1 MKTNKLRII
10 IPLAILAIAGIAFAA
25 HQSLGTLSALGWQD
39 ISVLCPIGALGT
51 LLASKTLVPHALISL
66 VLAVIGIV
74 VLGRAFCGWI
84 CPVPVWRKL
93 RYLFHKQDPSLKG
106 KAKIDPDSPLT
117 EKEQKAL
124 HASCGNICHARKP
137 SDSRHI
143 VLGAGLLSAAIFGFP
158 VFCLICP
165 IGLSFALVFTIILL
179 FGGGDVTWSVVF
191 IPVLLLVEVVFFRK
205 WCSHVCPV
213 GALMSLVSRANR
225 TLRVKVD
232 HAKCIEDTRGVKC
245 GRCSQVCN
253 VGINPRHPELGA
265 GMHECTKCYACVESC
280 PGNAITMPFLP
291 KDNGEA
297 SVAKPVVITDNIEK

>member
-1 MKTNKLRII
+1 MKTKNLRII
-10 IPLAILAIAGIAFAA
+10 IPLAILAIAGIAFTA
-25 HQSLGTLSALGWQD
+25 HVSLGTLSSVGWQD

-51 LLASKTLVPHALISL
+51 LLASKTVMPHVVISL
-66 VLAVIGIV
+66 ALAVVGIV
-74 VLGRAFCGWI
+74 LLGRAFCGWV
-84 CPVPVWRKL
+84 CPIPVWRKL

-165 IGLSFALVFTIILL
+165 IGLSFALAFTVILL
-179 FGGGDVTWSVVF
+179 FGGGDVTWSVVL

-213 GALMSLVSRANR
+213 GAFMSLISRANR
-225 TLRVKVD
+225 TLRVTVD
-232 HAKCIEDTRGVKC
+232 HDKCIEHTRGVTC

-253 VGINPRHPELGA
+253 VGINPCHPELGA
-265 GMHECTKCYACVESC
+265 GMHECTKCRACVESC
-280 PGNAITMPFLP
+280 PGNAISMPFFAKSD
-291 KDNGEA
+291 KDTAEA
-297 SVAKPVVITDNIEK
+297 NPVTITQNIEK